1 MLKHNDQ
8 IKFIPPFCPNAHCP
22 FHLGKNETFYVK
34 NGFTK
39 TSKFPYINQRFR
51 CRNCKIQF
59 SENTFSLD
67 FRNRNTDLC
76 ESVLHF
82 SMNGMS
88 NNSIAG
94 HLKVSE
100 GTVRNRLKLM
110 ARQALIFEKENKPS
124 KLHEDVA
131 YDGFET
137 FTFSQF
143 DPCYINTAVGKR
155 SHFIYHN
162 TFSPLNRK
170 GRMTDE
176 QKKKNQE
183 LIKKYGLY
191 PGNSVYEESIYIFGE
206 LSKIGEG
213 LTIFSDLHKSYR
225 RASRQT
231 NLSLFHETISSKARR
246 DPSNPLFPINHLH
259 MLYRHFLSSQKRETI
274 AFQKHEAALLEKIQ
288 LMKIYRNFMRP
299 KFVKKCKYDLHAHE
313 WSPAMYLKISQN
325 ILGFNDIFGVRKFS
339 SQVRLDLREIKFMQ
353 REYSFSRRKIRP

>member
-1 MLKHNDQ
+1 MLKNKDQ
-8 IKFIPPFCPNAHCP
+8 LQFIPPYCPNNLCT
-22 FHLGKNETFYVK
+22 FHYGSNDVFYVK
-34 NGFTK
+34 NGRVK
-39 TSKFPYINQRFR
+39 TSKFPFVNQRYK
-51 CRNCKIQF
+51 CSKCKIQF
-59 SENTFSLD
+59 SANTFSLD

-76 ESVLHF
+76 ENVLHL

-94 HLKVSE
+94 HLNVSE

-124 KLHEDVA
+124 TLSEDVA

-170 GRMTDE
+170 GRMTNE
-176 QKKKNQE
+176 QKKKNLG
-183 LIKKYGLY
+183 LIEKYGPY
-191 PGNSVYEESIYIFGE
+191 PRNSVYEESIYIFEE

-213 LTIFSDLHKSYR
+213 KTIFSDLHKSYR
-225 RASRQT
+225 RALRQT
-231 NLSLFHETISSKARR
+231 DLSLFHETISSKARR
-246 DPSNPLFPINHLH
+246 DPTNPLFPINHLH

-274 AFQKHEAALLEKIQ
+274 AFQ
-288 LMKIYRNFMRP
+288 F
-299 KFVKKCKYDLHAHE
+299 
-313 WSPAMYLKISQN
+313 
-325 ILGFNDIFGVRKFS
+325 
-339 SQVRLDLREIKFMQ
+339 
-353 REYSFSRRKIRP
+353 IRPCI